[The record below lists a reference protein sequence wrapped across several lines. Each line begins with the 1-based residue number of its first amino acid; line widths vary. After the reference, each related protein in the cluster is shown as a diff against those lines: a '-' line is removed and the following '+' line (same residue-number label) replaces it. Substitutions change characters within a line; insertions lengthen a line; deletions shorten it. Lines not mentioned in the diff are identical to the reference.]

1 MPKNV
6 TCDWMN
12 LSWGMQE
19 LLGDIPSE
27 VTAQMETVV
36 PKVARKGAKEL
47 RSEAAKRWNGKTGKR
62 YSEGFSSTS
71 LKSGVVTSAEI
82 GNRSVPGLV
91 HLLEKG
97 HATLT
102 GRRTAAYPHV
112 APVFEK
118 TVAPELEKEVGM
130 AVDRALEG

>member
-1 MPKNV
+1 MPKHV
-6 TCDWMN
+6 TCDWED
-12 LSWGMQE
+12 LSWGFQE
-19 LLGDIPSE
+19 LLGDIPPE
-27 VTAQMETVV
+27 VTAQMQTVV

-47 RSEAAKRWNGKTGKR
+47 RSEAAKRWDGKTGSR
-62 YSEGFSSTS
+62 YSAGFSSTT

-82 GNRSVPGLV
+82 GNRAVPGLV

-112 APVFEK
+112 APVFDR
-118 TVAPELEKEVGM
+118 TVAPELEREIGK
-130 AVDRALEG
+130 AIDRVLGG